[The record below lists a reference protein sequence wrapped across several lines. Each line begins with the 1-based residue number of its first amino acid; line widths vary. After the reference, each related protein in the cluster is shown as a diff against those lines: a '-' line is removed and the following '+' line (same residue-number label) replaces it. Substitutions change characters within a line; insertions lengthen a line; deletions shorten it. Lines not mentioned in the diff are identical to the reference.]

1 MKRQSPIYKLTAV
14 ILALSSAA
22 AMGGCS
28 YGGQTEVTGGTG
40 TASVSASAESSGG
53 LQTEANAEV
62 PAGETSANT
71 GEAAEALTEATAE
84 AFTEAVTEPSSSV
97 GSGSFNADNI
107 ELAEGIINCVT
118 YRRDGHWW
126 GVQLYGG
133 GYNRGLYVESVNKF
147 AEDLKGVAK
156 VYSMV
161 APTNSEFYCPPGYEN
176 LNYSQYDDISY
187 IASNL
192 SGDITNVDCYNVLK
206 QHVNDDIYFRTDHHW
221 KVIGAY
227 YAAEQFA
234 KAAGVPFAELNETN
248 FEKKEIEGFIG
259 SLCSTTGNENLSA
272 DPDEFVYYVPANDFK
287 CYYYDMAYNLDG
299 RYPFFLQMDGKN
311 AFGTFMGSD
320 KKIVRVETDVKNGRK
335 LMVIKDSYGNLEIPF
350 YMNSFEEI
358 YVTDVRFFDL
368 NAIDFIKREAITDV
382 LFTMCSASATGQNC
396 QGIEMMRTGAGH
408 LIDW

>member
-28 YGGQTEVTGGTG
+28 DVGQAEVTGGSMS
-40 TASVSASAESSGG
+40 TAPFTDSAESSG
-53 LQTEANAEV
+53 LQTEISETNTEAASAEA
-62 PAGETSANT
+62 PAETS
-71 GEAAEALTEATAE
+71 EASETTAQ
-84 AFTEAVTEPSSSV
+84 AITEPSAPGGNV
-97 GSGSFNADNI
+97 SFSDAENI
-107 ELAEGIINCVT
+107 ELAEGLINCVT
-118 YRRDGHWW
+118 YKRGGHWW

-133 GYNRGLYVESVNKF
+133 GYNRSLYVESVNKF
-147 AEDLKGVAK
+147 AEDLDGIAK

-161 APTNSEFYCPPGYEN
+161 APTNSEFYCPPGYES

-187 IASNL
+187 IADNL
-192 SGDITNVDCYNVLK
+192 SGKVTNVDCYNVLK

-234 KAAGVPFAELNETN
+234 KAANVPFAELNEAN
-248 FEKKEIEGFIG
+248 FETKTVDGFIG
-259 SLCSTTGNENLSA
+259 SLYGTTGNENLKN
-272 DPDEFVYYVPANDFK
+272 DPDDFVYYVPNNDFK

-299 RYPFFLQMDGKN
+299 RYPFFLQMDGQN

-320 KKIVRVETDVKNGRK
+320 KKIVRVETDVKNGKR
-335 LMVIKDSYGNLEIPF
+335 LMLIKDSYGNLEIPF
-350 YMNSFEEI
+350 YMNSYEEI

-368 NAIDFIKREAITDV
+368 NAIDFIKEHKINDV

>member
-28 YGGQTEVTGGTG
+28 DGGQTEVTGGTG

-126 GVQLYGG
+126 GVQLYSG

>member
-1 MKRQSPIYKLTAV
+1 MKRQSFLFKFIALALILSSIAV
-14 ILALSSAA
+14 I
-22 AMGGCS
+22 GGCS
-28 YGGQTEVTGGTG
+28 DGGQGEVTGGGINTP
-40 TASVSASAESSGG
+40 AVSDSAESSGTQTDEKTEPANVTG
-53 LQTEANAEV
+53 NETEA
-62 PAGETSANT
+62 GEIT
-71 GEAAEALTEATAE
+71 EAA
-84 AFTEAVTEPSSSV
+84 TEAVTEAVTDTAAPGENS
-97 GSGSFNADNI
+97 SFNADNI
-107 ELAEGIINCVT
+107 ELVEGLIKCVT
-118 YRRDGHWW
+118 YHRNGHWW
-126 GVQLYGG
+126 GVQCYGG
-133 GYNRGLYVESVNKF
+133 GYNRSLYAESVNKF
-147 AEDLKGVAK
+147 AEDLEGIAK

-161 APTNSEFYCPPGYEN
+161 APTNSEFYCPPGYEDI
-176 LNYSQYDDISY
+176 NYPQLDDISY
-187 IASNL
+187 IADNL
-192 SGDITNVDCYNVLK
+192 SSKVTNVDCYSVLK

-227 YAAEQFA
+227 YAAGQFA
-234 KAAGVPFAELNETN
+234 KAADVPFAELNEQN

-259 SLCSTTGNENLSA
+259 SLYGTTGNENLRT
-272 DPDEFVYYVPANDFK
+272 DPDDFVYYVPANDFK

-299 RYPFFLQMDGKN
+299 RYPFFIPQDGKN

-368 NAIDFIKREAITDV
+368 NAIDFIKREGITDV

>member
-1 MKRQSPIYKLTAV
+1 MKRQSFILKFISLA
-14 ILALSSAA
+14 LALSSIAA
-22 AMGGCS
+22 IGGCS
-28 YGGQTEVTGGTG
+28 DSGQAEVTGGG
-40 TASVSASAESSGG
+40 TKSPAASASTESSNGT
-53 LQTEANAEV
+53 QTDENTEPADITEAETE
-62 PAGETSANT
+62 AGEI
-71 GEAAEALTEATAE
+71 
-84 AFTEAVTEPSSSV
+84 TEAVTEAVTDIAAPI
-97 GSGSFNADNI
+97 GNDSFNADNI
-107 ELAEGIINCVT
+107 ELVEGLINCVT
-118 YRRDGHWW
+118 YRRGGHWW

-133 GYNRGLYVESVNKF
+133 GYNRSLYVESVNKF
-147 AEDLKGVAK
+147 AEDLDGIAK

-176 LNYSQYDDISY
+176 INYSQLDDISY
-187 IASNL
+187 IAENL
-192 SGDITNVDCYNVLK
+192 SGKVTNVDCYNVLK
-206 QHVNDDIYFRTDHHW
+206 QHVGDDIYFRTDHHW

-234 KAAGVPFAELNETN
+234 KAADVPFAELNEEN

-259 SLCSTTGNENLSA
+259 SLYGTTGNENLRT
-272 DPDEFVYYVPANDFK
+272 DPDDFVYYVPANDFK

-299 RYPFFLQMDGKN
+299 RYPFFIPQDGKN

-320 KKIVRVETDVKNGRK
+320 KKIVRAETDVKNGRK

-358 YVTDVRFFDL
+358 YITDVRFFDL
-368 NAIDFIKREAITDV
+368 NAIEFIKREGITDV

>member
-14 ILALSSAA
+14 FLALSSAA

-28 YGGQTEVTGGTG
+28 DGGQTEVTGGG
-40 TASVSASAESSGG
+40 TSSASYSAPAENNSG
-53 LQTEANAEV
+53 LQTDTPTEAATE
-62 PAGETSANT
+62 AMTEA
-71 GEAAEALTEATAE
+71 AAEAATEPTAEPATEAEPTA
-84 AFTEAVTEPSSSV
+84 PSISDYE
-97 GSGSFNADNI
+97 NAELI
-107 ELAEGIINCVT
+107 EGLINCVT
-118 YRRDGHWW
+118 YKRGGHWW

-133 GYNRGLYVESVNKF
+133 GYNRSLYVESVNKF
-147 AEDLKGVAK
+147 AEDLDGIAK

-187 IASNL
+187 IADNL
-192 SGDITNVDCYNVLK
+192 SGKVTNVDCYNVLK

-335 LMVIKDSYGNLEIPF
+335 LMLIKDSYGNLEIPF
-350 YMNSFEEI
+350 YMNSYEEI

-368 NAIDFIKREAITDV
+368 NAIDFIKEHKINDV